1 MKAEEMTH
9 LIEYYFYNSD
19 DTCIEP
25 IYNGKDKQVI
35 EHAQIE
41 LNAARNIYNKA
52 VVQKYNKENV
62 LNPWIDLKV
71 LE

>member
-1 MKAEEMTH
+1 MKAKEMTH
-9 LIEYYFYNSD
+9 LIEYYYYNGD
-19 DTCIEP
+19 DTCIEL
-25 IYNGKDKQVI
+25 ISNGKDKQVI

-41 LNAARNIYNKA
+41 LKAARNKYKKA
-52 VVQKYNKENV
+52 VVQKYNEEDV

>member
-1 MKAEEMTH
+1 MKAKEMTH
-9 LIEYYFYNSD
+9 LIEYYPYNSD

-41 LNAARNIYNKA
+41 LNTARNKYNKA
-52 VVQKYNKENV
+52 VVQKYNKEDV

>member
-1 MKAEEMTH
+1 MEAEEMTH

-19 DTCIEP
+19 DTCIEL
-25 IYNGKDKQVI
+25 IGNGKDEQVI
-35 EHAQIE
+35 EYAQIE
-41 LNAARNIYNKA
+41 LNAARNKYKKA
-52 VVQKYNKENV
+52 VVRKYKEEYV

>member
-19 DTCIEP
+19 DTCIEL
-25 IYNGKDKQVI
+25 IGNGKDKQVI
-35 EHAQIE
+35 EYAQMKLKE
-41 LNAARNIYNKA
+41 DRNIYNKA
-52 VVQKYNKENV
+52 VVQKYNEENV

>member
-19 DTCIEP
+19 DTCIEL
-25 IYNGKDKQVI
+25 IGNGKDEQVI
-35 EHAQIE
+35 EYAQIE

-52 VVQKYNKENV
+52 VVQKYNKEDV

-71 LE
+71 IE

>member
-25 IYNGKDKQVI
+25 IYNGKDEQVI

-41 LNAARNIYNKA
+41 LNAARNKYNKA
-52 VVQKYNKENV
+52 VVQKYNKEDV

>member
-19 DTCIEP
+19 DTCIEL
-25 IYNGKDKQVI
+25 IGNGKDEQVI

-41 LNAARNIYNKA
+41 LNAARNKYNKA
-52 VVQKYNKENV
+52 VVQKYNKEDV

>member
-1 MKAEEMTH
+1 MKAKEMTH

-19 DTCIEP
+19 DTCIEL
-25 IYNGKDKQVI
+25 IGNGKDEQVI

-41 LNAARNIYNKA
+41 LKAARNIYKKA
-52 VVQKYNKENV
+52 VVQKYNEENV
-62 LNPWIDLKV
+62 LNPWSDLKV

>member
-19 DTCIEP
+19 DTCIEL
-25 IYNGKDKQVI
+25 IGNGKDEQVI

-41 LNAARNIYNKA
+41 LKAARNIYKKA
-52 VVQKYNKENV
+52 VVQKYNEEDV
-62 LNPWIDLKV
+62 LNPWSDLKV
-71 LE
+71 IE

>member
-1 MKAEEMTH
+1 MEAEEMTH

-19 DTCIEP
+19 DTCIEL
-25 IYNGKDKQVI
+25 IGNGKDEQVI
-35 EHAQIE
+35 EYAQIE

-52 VVQKYNKENV
+52 VVQKYNKEDV